1 MSVGDRAQPPRGEI
15 QLGEWLV
22 TPEWVQSYLEAVG
35 DSPGNY
41 LQLGLV
47 PPLALTACVLGRV
60 LETLELPGGT
70 IHSLQEMETLA
81 PLEIGSSVTGGRA
94 AGAAPPPWRPG
105 VHHCVLHPVRARR
118 AAGPAGQDHRVD
130 PGSRSQPRRAP
141 PTERFN
147 DDRTWPG
154 TAPGGQ
160 DHYPAPVG

>member
-1 MSVGDRAQPPRGEI
+1 MGDKAQPSRGEI

-81 PLEIGSSVTGGRA
+81 PLEIGSRVTGVARQDPSRRRGGLEFTTVSYTLSGPGGQPVQRGRTT
-94 AGAAPPPWRPG
+94 
-105 VHHCVLHPVRARR
+105 VLTP
-118 AAGPAGQDHRVD
+118 
-130 PGSRSQPRRAP
+130 
-141 PTERFN
+141 
-147 DDRTWPG
+147 
-154 TAPGGQ
+154 APGGSLEES
-160 DHYPAPVG
+160 PAGGGQP